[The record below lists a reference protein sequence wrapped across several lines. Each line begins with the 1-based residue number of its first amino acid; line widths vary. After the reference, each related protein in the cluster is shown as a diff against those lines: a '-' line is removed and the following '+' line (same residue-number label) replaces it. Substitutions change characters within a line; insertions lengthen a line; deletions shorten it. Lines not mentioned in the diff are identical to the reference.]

1 MFDFVNIDWSF
12 IEKIVYINLDSRPE
26 REAVLKSE
34 FEKLKIPQDKII
46 RFDAIKATPGVI
58 GCSKS
63 HMYILEMAQR
73 ENWKNILII
82 EDDSSFKYDLE
93 NVIRVNNYFITLS
106 NIHWD
111 VAFLS
116 AYYLS
121 VTPTIGN
128 FVVRVHSAFTSNAYI
143 VNQHYYET
151 LLSSVRESVR
161 RLEACNGM
169 DSTGEHVM
177 HSLAIDA
184 LWLDLMPKDT
194 WYGIYPN
201 FAYQRAS
208 HSDVLDGYTD
218 YTSLFFREL
227 ADITK

>member
-26 REAVLKSE
+26 RETVLKSE

-46 RFDAIKATPGVI
+46 RFEAIKTTPGVI

-93 NVIRVNNYFITLS
+93 NVIRVNQYFTTLN

-116 AYYLS
+116 ANYFS

-128 FVVRVHSAFTSNAYI
+128 FVLRVHQAYGANAYI

-151 LLSSVRESVR
+151 LLASVRKSVR
-161 RLEACNGM
+161 QLEACNGM
-169 DSTGEHVM
+169 DSTGENVM

-194 WYGIYPN
+194 WYGIFPN
-201 FAYQRAS
+201 FGYQRPS
-208 HSDVLDGYTD
+208 HSDILNGSVD
-218 YTSLFFREL
+218 YTSCFYKDI
-227 ADITK
+227 AKITK